1 MSGDSASKNGIEHS
15 AQDPAG
21 HPLLD
26 PHPRPISP
34 RGWVFVGIAVVV
46 LISLMMVI
54 FTLYNREGGTTV
66 EGALPE
72 EPAGIGV
79 VVRPLDI
86 DPGTNLARLQLTF
99 SVLDPALVTP
109 TGELSVPIH
118 ITVQDWEGQQE
129 IRYNAGSVVAR
140 NDVTVPIDGQEA
152 NYPFDQYTTFIFI
165 SANAMEKQKN
175 GSLTA
180 KQQLPVQIN
189 GEGRLYGWDTTMD
202 LSGMS
207 GAPAPDS
214 ISYTRAFSTQL
225 FAIAL
230 LSMMLALAVVALVI
244 GLLVATGRRPME
256 VALLGWL
263 GSILFS
269 LPLLRNSLPNA
280 PPIGATID
288 VLLFFWVLLAVL
300 VAAVLFAIT
309 WSRQRRAELFVRHRG
324 GHQ

>member
-1 MSGDSASKNGIEHS
+1 MKKSEATNNTITHS
-15 AQDPAG
+15 AEEPAG
-21 HPLLD
+21 HLLLD

-34 RGWVFVGIAVVV
+34 RGWVIVGIAVVV
-46 LISLMMVI
+46 LASLMLVI
-54 FTLYNREGGTTV
+54 FTLYNREGGTNV
-66 EGALPE
+66 SGAQPE
-72 EPAGIGV
+72 KPAGIGV

-99 SVLDPALVTP
+99 SVLDPNLVTP
-109 TGELSVPIH
+109 TGELAMPIH

-152 NYPFDQYTTFIFI
+152 NYPFDTYVTMIFI
-165 SANAMEKQKN
+165 SANAMEKQKD
-175 GSLTA
+175 GSLSV

-189 GEGRLYGWDTTMD
+189 GEGRLYGWDTSMD
-202 LSGMS
+202 LSG
-207 GAPAPDS
+207 GDDATAPDA
-214 ISYTRAFSTQL
+214 INYTRAFSTQL
-225 FAIAL
+225 FAMAL
-230 LSMMLALAVVALVI
+230 LVMMLALAVVALVI

-263 GSILFS
+263 GSILFA

-300 VAAVLFAIT
+300 VSAVLVAIT
-309 WSRQRRAELFVRHRG
+309 WSRQRREELYLRHRPRQ
-324 GHQ
+324 H